1 MRGLPLPRP
10 CHPRR
15 APACLA
21 SSGVP
26 LAAPQ
31 ARTPRAARP
40 LPPSSHSVTASFHLR
55 PARSCQMGR
64 CFAWHMF
71 RALCDVGGGAE
82 L

>member
-40 LPPSSHSVTASFHLR
+40 LPPLFPQCHSVVPSAPCTVVSNGEVLR
-55 PARSCQMGR
+55 LAHVPGP
-64 CFAWHMF
+64 
-71 RALCDVGGGAE
+71 V
-82 L
+82 